1 MRHAAWLTTATL
13 IFGCAQ
19 GGPAGD
25 PLVDVGAPLPPRP
38 APDAGPAE
46 AGPCDPSIAAGEGV
60 AIADTGACPGVVP
73 AAASCAADITICSGV
88 RAGMDGLQGDS
99 ASAATSDGRGS
110 VVLSCHRAD
119 VGPPQNNYLFVPKPS
134 GFISKAPLGVDVRPL
149 ADGFVSSRGS
159 VLLPPPEYDF
169 LAHDGDLRSAQS
181 GGVLYAGPHGAVIL
195 HLDGGQLV
203 AQSFGADGTLRATS
217 TVGAF
222 PASAGNPMT
231 GGSMSTTGAT
241 LIVWQV
247 YGDADA
253 KARWLAPDGTLSADT
268 FPVAGWTDGA
278 PFTAA
283 LAGGAVAIAA
293 QPPSGVPSRRWRGL
307 IGAGD
312 TRERPAPAWLASRG
326 DFFLLPGGSAMAF
339 GREIVGADGTLC
351 GTVDLGAPLT
361 GIGVD
366 GTAFAARSERTFRIY
381 PQLFR

>member
-1 MRHAAWLTTATL
+1 MRKTAWLTTATL

-19 GGPAGD
+19 GGSVGD
-25 PLVDVGAPLPPRP
+25 PLVVVGAPPPP
-38 APDAGPAE
+38 PDAGPAVS
-46 AGPCDPSIAAGEGV
+46 GPCDPSIAAGNGV
-60 AIADTGACPGVVP
+60 AIADTGACPGLVP
-73 AAASCAADITICSGV
+73 AAASCAAEITICSGV
-88 RAGMDGLQGDS
+88 RASMDGLQGDS

-159 VLLPPPEYDF
+159 VQLPPPEYDF
-169 LAHDGDLRSAQS
+169 LAHDGDLRSAQN
-181 GGVLYAGPHGAVIL
+181 GGTLYAGPQGAVIL
-195 HLDGGQLV
+195 HPSGGQLV
-203 AQSFGADGTLRATS
+203 AQSFGADGTLRATT
-217 TVGAF
+217 TVGAVT
-222 PASAGNPMT
+222 ASAGSIMT

-241 LIVWQV
+241 LLIWQV
-247 YGDADA
+247 YGERDAW
-253 KARWLAPDGTLSADT
+253 ARWLAPDGSLASAA
-268 FPVAGWTDGA
+268 FSVAGWTDSA

-293 QPPSGVPSRRWRGL
+293 QPPSGVTSRSWRGVIL
-307 IGAGD
+307 AGD
-312 TRERPAPAWLASRG
+312 TSERPAPAWLAARG
-326 DFFLLPGGSAMAF
+326 DFFLLPRGDAMAF
-339 GREIVGADGTLC
+339 GREIVGADGTPC
-351 GTVDLGAPLT
+351 GTVDLGAPLV